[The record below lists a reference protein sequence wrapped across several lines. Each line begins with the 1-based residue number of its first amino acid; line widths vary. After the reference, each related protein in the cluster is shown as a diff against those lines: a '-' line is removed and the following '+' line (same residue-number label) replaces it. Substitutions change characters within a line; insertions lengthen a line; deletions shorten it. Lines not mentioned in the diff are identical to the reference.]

1 MRLCRYDDNRLGV
14 VRDGQIFDVTAALDL
29 LPALRWPLP
38 PGDLLIANLAR
49 LKPEIERLAR
59 GNRSKAVAEVKFL
72 SPVANPSKIVAAPV
86 NYQKHIDEARV
97 DKGISFGQDIK
108 TIDFYGV
115 FLKSSSSL
123 VGAGEGVALRFTDRR
138 NDHEAELGVVIGK
151 TANNVPRA
159 KAMDYVA
166 GYSIALDMTVRGTE
180 DRSLRKSLDTYAVLG
195 PWLVTPDEI
204 PNAGNLEFSIKVN
217 DELRQH
223 ANTRDLIFDIPKLIE
238 YSSSFYTLHPGDI
251 IMTGTPEGVGPVKA
265 GDVMHVE
272 FEGIG
277 RMDVAVRN
285 A

>member
-14 VRDGQIFDVTAALDL
+14 VRDDQIFDVTPALEL

-38 PGDLLIANLAR
+38 PGDLLIANLAK
-49 LKPEIERLAR
+49 LKPEIEKLAR
-59 GNRSKAVAEVKFL
+59 GNKSKSIHEVKFL

-86 NYQKHIDEARV
+86 NYQKHIDEAKV
-97 DKGISFGQDIK
+97 DATINFGQDVK

-115 FLKSSSSL
+115 FLKSSSAL

-151 TANNVPRA
+151 TANNVTRA
-159 KAMDYVA
+159 KAMDHVA

-195 PWLVTPDEI
+195 PWLVTPDEV
-204 PNAGNLEFSIKVN
+204 PNPGNLEFSIKVN

-223 ANTRDLIFDIPKLIE
+223 ANTKDLIFDIPKLIE
-238 YSSSFYTLHPGDI
+238 YASSFYTLHPGDI
-251 IMTGTPEGVGPVKA
+251 IMTGTPEGVGPVKP

-277 RMDVAVRN
+277 KMDVKVR
-285 A
+285 AA

>member
-1 MRLCRYDDNRLGV
+1 M
-14 VRDGQIFDVTAALDL
+14 LDK

-38 PGDLLIANLAR
+38 PGDLLIANLAKLR
-49 LKPEIERLAR
+49 PEIEKLAR
-59 GNRSKAVAEVKFL
+59 GNTSKSIDQVKFL
-72 SPVANPSKIVAAPV
+72 SPVANPTKIVAAPV
-86 NYQKHIDEARV
+86 NYQKHIDESRL
-97 DKGISFGQDIK
+97 DKGINFGSDVK
-108 TIDFYGV
+108 TIDYYGV
-115 FLKSSSSL
+115 FLKSSSAL

-151 TANNVPRA
+151 TCDRVSRA
-159 KAMDYVA
+159 DAMKYVA

-204 PNAGNLEFSIKVN
+204 KEPGNLEFTIKVN

-223 ANTRDLIFDIPKLIE
+223 ANTKDLIFDIPKLIE

-272 FEGIG
+272 FEEIG
-277 RMDVAVRN
+277 KMDVAVR
-285 A
+285 AA

>member
-14 VRDGQIFDVTAALDL
+14 VRDGQVFDVTAALEL
-29 LPALRWPLP
+29 LPAVRWPLP
-38 PGDLLIANLAR
+38 PGDLLIANLAK

-59 GNRSKAVAEVKFL
+59 GNRSKSVTEVKFL

-86 NYQKHIDEARV
+86 NYQKHIDESRL

-108 TIDFYGV
+108 TIDYYGV
-115 FLKSSSSL
+115 FLKSSSAL

-159 KAMDYVA
+159 KAMEYVA

-195 PWLVTPDEI
+195 PWLVTSDEI
-204 PNAGNLEFSIKVN
+204 PNPGNLEFSIKVN

-223 ANTRDLIFDIPKLIE
+223 ANTRDLIFDIAKLIE

-277 RMDVAVRN
+277 KMDVAVRN

>member
-14 VRDGQIFDVTAALDL
+14 VRDGQIFDVTAALDM

-38 PGDLLIANLAR
+38 PGDLLIANLAKLR
-49 LKPEIERLAR
+49 PEIERLAR
-59 GNRSKAVAEVKFL
+59 GNRSKSVAEVKFL

-115 FLKSSSSL
+115 FLKSSSAL

-159 KAMDYVA
+159 KAMDHVA

-180 DRSLRKSLDTYAVLG
+180 DRSLRKSLDSYAVLG
-195 PWLVTPDEI
+195 PWLVTPDEL

-223 ANTRDLIFDIPKLIE
+223 ANTSDLIFDIPKLIE

-277 RMDVAVRN
+277 KMDVAVRN

>member
-14 VRDGQIFDVTAALDL
+14 VRDGQIFDVTAALDQ

-38 PGDLLIANLAR
+38 PGDLLIANLAK

-59 GNRSKAVAEVKFL
+59 GNRSKSVTEVKFL

-86 NYQKHIDEARV
+86 NYQKHIDESRL

-115 FLKSSSSL
+115 FLKSSSAL

-138 NDHEAELGVVIGK
+138 NDHEVELGVVIGK

-204 PNAGNLEFSIKVN
+204 PNPGNLEFSIKVN

-223 ANTRDLIFDIPKLIE
+223 ANTRDLIFDIAKLIE

-277 RMDVAVRN
+277 KMDVAVRN

>member
-14 VRDGQIFDVTAALDL
+14 VRDGQVFDVTAVLDK

-38 PGDLLIANLAR
+38 PGDLLIANLAKLR
-49 LKPEIERLAR
+49 PEIEKLAR
-59 GNRSKAVAEVKFL
+59 GNTSKSIDQVKFL
-72 SPVANPSKIVAAPV
+72 SPVANPTKIVAAPV
-86 NYQKHIDEARV
+86 NYQKHIDEAKV
-97 DKGISFGQDIK
+97 DATINFGQDVK

-115 FLKSSSSL
+115 FLKSSSAL
-123 VGAGEGVALRFTDRR
+123 VGASEGVALRFTDRR
-138 NDHEAELGVVIGK
+138 NDHEVELGVVIGK
-151 TANNVPRA
+151 TCDRVSRA
-159 KAMDYVA
+159 DAMKYVA

-180 DRSLRKSLDTYAVLG
+180 DRSLRKSLDSYAVLG

-204 PNAGNLEFSIKVN
+204 EDPGNLEFSIKVN

-223 ANTRDLIFDIPKLIE
+223 ANTKDLIFDIPKLIE

-272 FEGIG
+272 FEEIG
-277 RMDVAVRN
+277 KMDVAVR
-285 A
+285 AA